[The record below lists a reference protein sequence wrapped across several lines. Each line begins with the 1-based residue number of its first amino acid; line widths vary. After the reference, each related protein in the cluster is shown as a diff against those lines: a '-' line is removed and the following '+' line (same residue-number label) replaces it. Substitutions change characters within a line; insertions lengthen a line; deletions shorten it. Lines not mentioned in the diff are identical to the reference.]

1 MNFFKNLSIKVWIIG
16 LAALLLTLLLAVSLF
31 SLSSLN
37 KISQELISIAEEDIP
52 ITQNLTDI
60 TVQQLEQAIHFE
72 RAFRYGGLLRNE
84 ADTQSVQNTKSMR
97 DLFDGEVADFHNR
110 TAQIEKEIVQTLKI
124 AQEIVKQAHNQD
136 QIDEFTLIGAGLK
149 KADAEH
155 KRYATQ
161 ANRVFALLSANN
173 QQEAELL
180 GEKVEAEEDQ
190 LDKELELLLTQ
201 VEEFTAAATV
211 TAAEHEKVA
220 IKVAI
225 KALAILSA
233 IAVLGGL
240 ILSFFTIRNVVNP
253 LNQIRE
259 TVETVAEGD
268 FDARIDL
275 DSTNE
280 FGELANSFDTLLDD
294 RLASLAAAEKES
306 KVLNTSII
314 GLLQTVAALSQRDLT
329 VRATV
334 TADVTGSVA
343 DALNMMTTET
353 AKVLNQV
360 NFVSNN
366 VSTTSTVVKEQSDL
380 VALLAEKGRKV
391 VDNAGQTLR
400 RTTESMQDVAQL
412 TERSSETAELAIAAT
427 DKAFATVNETVQGIN
442 ATRDTIRETEKR
454 IKRLGDR
461 SQEINSAVNLI
472 NTIAER
478 THILALNASMHAAS
492 AGEAGRGFAVVADE
506 VQRLAESSRDATAQ
520 IATLVKNIQ
529 VETSETV
536 NTMND
541 TITQVVAGS
550 RLAQQAGEEMQL
562 TQKNTAELV
571 AQMREIAEKTLSQV
585 SEIRNMEDSIAQI
598 RETTDVTAKQL
609 GEQANQTSSLVEYS
623 TTLVD
628 AVSVFKLPAP
638 ASAK

>member
-124 AQEIVKQAHNQD
+124 AQELVKQAHNQD

-211 TAAEHEKVA
+211 TAAEHE
-220 IKVAI
+220 KVAI

>member
-16 LAALLLTLLLAVSLF
+16 LAALLLTLLLIVSLF
-31 SLSSLN
+31 SLASLN
-37 KISQELISIAEEDIP
+37 NVSKELTSIAEEDIP

-60 TVQQLEQAIHFE
+60 TLHQLEQAIHFE
-72 RAFRYGGLLRNE
+72 RAFRYGEIMSRDSDSQNV
-84 ADTQSVQNTKSMR
+84 QSTKNSR

-110 TAQIEKEIVQTLKI
+110 TAQIEKEIVQTQKV
-124 AQEIVKQAHNQD
+124 AQEIIKQAHNQD
-136 QIDEFTLIGAGLK
+136 QINEFTLIGTGLK
-149 KADAEH
+149 KIDAEH
-155 KRYATQ
+155 KSYATR

-173 QQEAELL
+173 LQEAELL

-190 LDKELELLLTQ
+190 LDKELELLLAQ
-201 VEEFTAAATV
+201 VEKFTAEAGI
-211 TAAEHEKVA
+211 TAEEHEKTA
-220 IKVAI
+220 IKV
-225 KALAILSA
+225 LTILSA
-233 IAVLGGL
+233 ISVLVGL
-240 ILSFFTIRNVVNP
+240 ILSYLAIRNVINP
-253 LNQIRE
+253 LHQIRE

-360 NFVSNN
+360 NFVSND
-366 VSTTSTVVKEQSDL
+366 VSTTSAMVKEQSDL

-391 VDNAGQTLR
+391 VDSAGQTLS
-400 RTTESMQDVAQL
+400 RTTESMQDVAKL
-412 TERSSETAELAIAAT
+412 TERSSETAELAIAST
-427 DKAFATVNETVQGIN
+427 DKAFATVNDTVQGIN

-550 RLAQQAGEEMQL
+550 RLAQQAGEEMQV

-585 SEIRNMEDSIAQI
+585 SEISNMEDSIAQI

-609 GEQANQTSSLVEYS
+609 GEQANQTSNLVKYS

-638 ASAK
+638 AASE

>member
-1 MNFFKNLSIKVWIIG
+1 MNFFQNISIKVWIISI
-16 LAALLLTLLLAVSLF
+16 AALLLTLLLTVSLF
-31 SLSSLN
+31 SLASLRN
-37 KISQELISIAEEDIP
+37 IAQEITGIAEEDAP
-52 ITQNLTDI
+52 IAESLTDI
-60 TVQQLEQAIHFE
+60 TVHQLEQAIHLE
-72 RAFRYGGLLRNE
+72 RAFRYGGLLNKG
-84 ADTQSVQNTKSMR
+84 ADTQGTQNTPSTR
-97 DLFDGEVADFHNR
+97 DLFDREVADFHNR
-110 TAQIEKEIVQTLKI
+110 TTQIKKEVTRAREFMQQISKR
-124 AQEIVKQAHNQD
+124 AHNQEKTKEFAL
-136 QIDEFTLIGAGLK
+136 IDTGLK
-149 KADAEH
+149 KVDAEH
-155 KRYATQ
+155 KDYATH
-161 ANRVFALLSANN
+161 ANRVFALLAADN
-173 QQEAELL
+173 QNEAELL
-180 GEKVEAEEDQ
+180 IEKVEAEEGQ

-201 VEEFTAAATV
+201 VEKFSHTLSV
-211 TAAEHEKVA
+211 TAEEHEARA
-220 IKVAI
+220 IKV
-225 KALAILSA
+225 LAILSV

-240 ILSFFTIRNVVNP
+240 ILSFLAIRYAVNP
-253 LNQIRE
+253 LL
-259 TVETVAEGD
+259 AE
-268 FDARIDL
+268 
-275 DSTNE
+275 
-280 FGELANSFDTLLDD
+280 
-294 RLASLAAAEKES
+294 RLAQLVVAEKES
-306 KVLNTSII
+306 KTLNTSII
-314 GLLQTVAALSQRDLT
+314 GLLQTVAALSQKDLT
-329 VRATV
+329 VQATV

-343 DALNMMTTET
+343 DALNMMTAET

-360 NFVSNN
+360 TVVSED
-366 VSTTSTVVKEQSDL
+366 VSSSSTEVKEQSDL
-380 VALLAEKGRKV
+380 VALLAEKGRVV
-391 VDNAGQTLR
+391 VDSASKTLR
-400 RTTESMQDVAQL
+400 QTTDSMQDVAQL
-412 TERSSETAELAIAAT
+412 TERSSETAELAIAST

-550 RLAQQAGEEMQL
+550 RLAQQAGEEMQV

-609 GEQANQTSSLVEYS
+609 GEQANQTSNLVKYS

-638 ASAK
+638 ATSE

>member
-211 TAAEHEKVA
+211 TAAEHE
-220 IKVAI
+220 KVAI